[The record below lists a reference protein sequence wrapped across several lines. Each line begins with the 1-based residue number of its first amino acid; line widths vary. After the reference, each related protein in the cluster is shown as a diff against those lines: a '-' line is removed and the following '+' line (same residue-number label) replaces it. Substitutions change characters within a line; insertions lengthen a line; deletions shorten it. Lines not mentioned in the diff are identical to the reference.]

1 MSDTMFAFIQVL
13 KPVIKYLHTHGFKV
27 ISNID
32 DFIKFVMGLQAAR
45 QLFLLVTLHKC
56 GWLITWQNYLISQIP
71 RALGFLV
78 DTQKMMFFIP
88 KQKMDDFFIKIRP
101 FFKALGSIV
110 RLKTRALYSC
120 IHESDFG
127 WYQRI
132 VISAREKLELQFWM
146 DNLARLDDFP
156 LENKLFLLPI
166 LRLDMLQ
173 GLGWALVSGNQ
184 GTEIFYSGTIS

>member
-1 MSDTMFAFIQVL
+1 
-13 KPVIKYLHTHGFKV
+13 
-27 ISNID
+27 
-32 DFIKFVMGLQAAR
+32 
-45 QLFLLVTLHKC
+45 VTLHKC

-101 FFKALGSIV
+101 FKALGSIV

-146 DNLARLDDFP
+146 DNLAQLDGFP

-166 LRLDMLQ
+166 L
-173 GLGWALVSGNQ
+173 GWICFRGWGYMALVSGNQ